1 MKFLKDNM
9 YELLFLFGMVLS
21 MIGLYLLTPIAA
33 LIIGGVFI
41 MSIAI
46 YLGLY

>member
-33 LIIGGVFI
+33 LIIGGVLI